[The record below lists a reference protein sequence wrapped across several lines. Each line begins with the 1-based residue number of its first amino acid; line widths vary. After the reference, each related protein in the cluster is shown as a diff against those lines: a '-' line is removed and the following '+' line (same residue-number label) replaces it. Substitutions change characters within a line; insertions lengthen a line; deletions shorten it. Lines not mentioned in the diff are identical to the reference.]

1 MAKSSLHIPVL
12 ANKPADRL
20 SYIKETV
27 EEMDGQVQ
35 ILRKRKVGAVAVE
48 SEAVDSLHQ
57 LIRRMRGDLARLG
70 LCL

>member
-12 ANKPADRL
+12 ANNPKDRL

-70 LCL
+70 MCF